1 MQMNM
6 VRNEAMFPKSSLG
19 NHQLMQQ
26 SSRKKLEVQFSEK
39 FNRRL
44 DSQETRNRRRSKSK

>member
-19 NHQLMQQ
+19 NYQLMQE

-44 DSQETRNRRRSKSK
+44 DSQ